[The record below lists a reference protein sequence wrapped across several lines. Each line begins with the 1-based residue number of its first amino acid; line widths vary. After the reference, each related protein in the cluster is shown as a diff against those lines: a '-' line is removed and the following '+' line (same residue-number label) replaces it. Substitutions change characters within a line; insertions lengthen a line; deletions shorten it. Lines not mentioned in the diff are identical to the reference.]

1 MQASVHKRSFTA
13 DGLGICFQ
21 YDSDW
26 YVDESGKDRS
36 ELSVLYDTKV
46 KATIYLL
53 DSQIDFDNA
62 NEETFSNLMKR
73 ACASYFQPQPAV
85 IKEIFDFKSMEL
97 QDGKSIQMSATME
110 VTESTPTL
118 RQSTLFYTLYF
129 IRFSSG
135 ITLFA
140 KYEEYVDN
148 TSFRN
153 EMDEIVRSIKVCGL
167 PLAIEFAHSVDSVVF
182 NDYSDFDFFS

>member
-153 EMDEIVRSIKVCGL
+153 EMDEIVRSIKV
-167 PLAIEFAHSVDSVVF
+167 
-182 NDYSDFDFFS
+182 

>member
-73 ACASYFQPQPAV
+73 ACASYFQLQPAV